1 MNLKAV
7 ELKHN
12 HNLKDLT
19 TIKIGGQ
26 ARHFFIVNT
35 IDALRGLVTG
45 LDNPYYVLGG
55 GSNLLVKDSI
65 LDREVIKLGGEFDYI
80 SKGSRYLEVGSA
92 VKLNSLIK
100 YALKNSLGGLDNLAG
115 IPATVGGL
123 VTMNASSFN
132 REISYFI
139 KGVEVM
145 DTSGNVEQ
153 IKKED
158 IVFSYRQSSLSKY
171 IVLKVWFDFPKD
183 DNLKAKINTFIKQRI
198 NAQDF
203 SYPSCGCVFKNP
215 KEYSAG
221 FLIDSCN
228 LKSLRQNGAQISSK
242 HANFIINLGKASYED
257 VDYLINRAR
266 EEVHK
271 KFGIILEEEIKR
283 WA

>member
-1 MNLKAV
+1 MNSKAV
-7 ELKHN
+7 ELKYN

-35 IDALRGLVTG
+35 IDALRELIVS
-45 LDNPYYVLGG
+45 LDGHYYILGG
-55 GSNLLVKDSI
+55 GSNLLVKDTV
-65 LDREVIKLGGEFDYI
+65 LDKEVIKLGGEFDYI
-80 SKGSRYLEVGSA
+80 SKGSRYLEVGAA

-100 YALKNSLGGLDNLAG
+100 YTLKNSFGGLDNLAG
-115 IPATVGGL
+115 IPASVGGL
-123 VTMNASSFN
+123 VMMNASSFN
-132 REISYFI
+132 REISCFL

-145 DTSGNVEQ
+145 DSSGNVEQ

-158 IVFSYRQSSLSKY
+158 IMFSYRQSSLNKY
-171 IVLKVWFDFPKD
+171 IVLKLWFDLPKD
-183 DNLKAKINTFIKQRI
+183 ENLKTKINSFIKQRI
-198 NAQDF
+198 SAQDF

-215 KEYSAG
+215 KNFSAG
-221 FLIDSCN
+221 FLIDSCG
-228 LKSLRQNGAQISSK
+228 LKGFRQNDAQISSK
-242 HANFIINLGKASYED
+242 HANFIINLGKASYGD

-271 KFGIILEEEIKR
+271 KFGILLEEEVKR